1 MHYPVECVSHLWNS
15 PHPNPV
21 ANFHTNGSVVHTYG
35 PLDTSAFKDVKGKL
49 SLLPQFMSD

>member
-35 PLDTSAFKDVKGKL
+35 PVDTSAFKGVKGKL